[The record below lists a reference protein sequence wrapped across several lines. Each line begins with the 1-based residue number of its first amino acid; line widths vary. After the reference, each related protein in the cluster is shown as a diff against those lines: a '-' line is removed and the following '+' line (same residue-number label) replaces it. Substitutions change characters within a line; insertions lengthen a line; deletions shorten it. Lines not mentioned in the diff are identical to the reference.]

1 MGAYWMNPI
10 GTDIRLGEERS
21 EQAEPVIQ
29 ALRLENVITN
39 LWVVRGEEEASALLF
54 CRGRVA
60 SRSFNQP
67 SKRLLLDLKL
77 PKVDGIE
84 VLKPFKG
91 DPRTRV
97 IPAVILISS
106 KKGRGCERSCD
117 LVANSQ
123 SPVNFDHFQKIVQT
137 VGLGMGN
144 KQRQDV
150 DQAKKSAGQGS
161 P

>member
-1 MGAYWMNPI
+1 MNPI
-10 GTDIRLGEERS
+10 GPDILLGEERS
-21 EQAEPVIQ
+21 EQAELVIQ

-39 LWVVRGEEEASALLF
+39 LWVVRGEEEASAFLF
-54 CRGRVA
+54 CRGRFA
-60 SRSFNQP
+60 SRSFDHP
-67 SKRLLLDLKL
+67 SKLLLLDLML
-77 PKVDGIE
+77 PRVDGIE

-91 DPRTRV
+91 DPRTRA

-106 KKGRGCERSCD
+106 QKGRGFDRSCD
-117 LVANSQ
+117 LVANSR
-123 SPVNFDHFQKIVQT
+123 SPVNSDHFWKTVQT

-144 KQRQDV
+144 KQRQAV